1 MIQLELPLEPFVS
14 KLYVP
19 KSDVRQSF
27 IEQLKQLKVRYVVTH
42 DKVIL
47 EARTEL
53 LQSIYESVIEHEDV
67 HTLPV
72 SYTDKDMLYADA

>member
-19 KSDVRQSF
+19 DAELRESF
-27 IEQLKQLKVRYVVTH
+27 IEQLKRLDVRYVVTH

-53 LQSIYESVIEHEDV
+53 LLSIYASVIEHTDV

-72 SYTDKDMLYADA
+72 SYTDKDMLYANA